1 MRPSNQD
8 NVCEFVREIVAT
20 RIGEAIT
27 LTSRPDR
34 DHRDI
39 QAVEELWE
47 SAHHQFAVEHTLIES
62 FTGQLANIAKI
73 ERLLVLVKDMLA
85 GRLPG
90 RFALARVFLT
100 KTAKSHPRQA
110 ADPCGLKDPEV
121 RVKDAARRFGV
132 SDIFRS
138 LSPASGAHNYCY
150 RRGSGRL
157 DLRLLDALLLEA
169 KNGGVFKG
177 DKQWNPTTEPRGR
190 SGQS

>member
-73 ERLLVLVKDMLA
+73 ERLLVPVKDMLA
-85 GRLPG
+85 GRLSG
-90 RFALARVFLT
+90 RFALAVRVFLT
-100 KTAKSHPRQA
+100 KTAKSQ
-110 ADPCGLKDPEV
+110 
-121 RVKDAARRFGV
+121 FV
-132 SDIFRS
+132 SK
-138 LSPASGAHNYCY
+138 P
-150 RRGSGRL
+150 GSGS
-157 DLRLLDALLLEA
+157 
-169 KNGGVFKG
+169 V
-177 DKQWNPTTEPRGR
+177 
-190 SGQS
+190 